1 MFSTPMTA
9 APSDSSSYPQFYSQ
23 SSSSASSSSDHSPRS
38 SSHLFEYYQAQQQ
51 FSSLSSSR
59 PQTGSMTETTL
70 SSNRCSN
77 LLAATGWRTS
87 ASLRPS
93 PRLSQTYPR
102 VPFFA
107 GYQSTRSFLSVT
119 AVPVFTAPFHSSRER
134 FQVNSMGR
142 PIVRPQ
148 NHHHH
153 QSQMRGYPIRR
164 WNLSV
169 IKIVLFR
176 QWSLPVNL
184 PFTCVM
190 LIDDIFSFL
199 FCLLFEIFFVWDNRS
214 M

>member
-1 MFSTPMTA
+1 MFSTPMSA
-9 APSDSSSYPQFYSQ
+9 AQFYSQ

-38 SSHLFEYYQAQQQ
+38 SSHLFEYYQTQQQ
-51 FSSLSSSR
+51 FNSLSSSR
-59 PQTGSMTETTL
+59 AQTGSMIGTTI
-70 SSNRCSN
+70 SSNGCSN
-77 LLAATGWRTS
+77 LLATTGWRTS

-107 GYQSTRSFLSVT
+107 GYHSTRSFLSVT

-142 PIVRPQ
+142 PIVRAQ
-148 NHHHH
+148 NHHHHHH

-176 QWSLPVNL
+176 QWSLSLNL
-184 PFTCVM
+184 PFMCVM
-190 LIDDIFSFL
+190 LIDDMFSF
-199 FCLLFEIFFVWDNRS
+199 LFEIFFAWENRS